1 MNDLNPKKKSDG
13 TESVLESRRQSV
25 KKILGA
31 GGLAAGG
38 HLASGEWVK
47 PIVNAVLLPAH
58 AQTSEISVDSL
69 EDPCSVSVVCVGSH
83 LLDITV
89 TGAVVPPT
97 PGVNVELDIEVALS
111 NGPFEAAEDFASLAT
126 DGNGEY
132 TTTVTRDQSS
142 VTDIRITAT
151 LPDFP
156 EAGDATCEVAF
167 DPNNQD
173 HYGFYYF
180 CEFGATPT

>member
-1 MNDLNPKKKSDG
+1 MNDMHHKKKSDG
-13 TESVLESRRQSV
+13 TESALESRRQSV
-25 KKILGA
+25 KRILGV

-58 AQTSEISVDSL
+58 AQTSGISVDSL
-69 EDPCSVSVVCVGSH
+69 EDPCSVSVVCVGPH

-97 PGVNVELDIEVALS
+97 AGINVDLDIEVALS
-111 NGPFEAAEDFASLAT
+111 NGPFEAAEDFASLVT

-132 TTTVTRDQSS
+132 STTVTRDQSPI
-142 VTDIRITAT
+142 TDIRITAT

-167 DPNNQD
+167 DNSNLD
-173 HYGFYYF
+173 HYGGSYF
-180 CEFGATPT
+180 CEYGATPV